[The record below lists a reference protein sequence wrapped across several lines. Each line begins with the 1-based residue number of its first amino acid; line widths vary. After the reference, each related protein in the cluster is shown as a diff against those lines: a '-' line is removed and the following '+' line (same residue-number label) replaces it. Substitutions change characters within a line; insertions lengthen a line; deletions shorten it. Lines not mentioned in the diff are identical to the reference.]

1 VKAKTV
7 VAASGGFQANIKW
20 LKEYWGD
27 AADNSIIRG
36 TPYAMGRVLK
46 NLLGQDVMSVGD
58 PKQCHAVAIDAR
70 AQVRRRHR
78 NAP

>member
-1 VKAKTV
+1 VTAKTV
-7 VAASGGFQANIKW
+7 VAASGGFQAKIEW

-27 AADNSIIRG
+27 TADNFIIRG